1 MKKILIALV
10 LLAIFIILIAAKTVK
25 EPKVIIRSSSPN
37 FKDAIVIS
45 IDLCP
50 SSKRYD
56 KKLFKALEDVGKKR
70 GKPVPVA
77 IAVSGNWITGHLD
90 ELEEIRKMYL
100 DITWVNHSYSHP
112 VKDDFCNNPK
122 VDFISEVEKNIE
134 LFRKYQLKIS
144 KIFRFPGL
152 RYNTKRLKQ
161 LADMGYIAI
170 GADAWLGK
178 GEKIKGGSIVL
189 IHGNGNEAPMVV
201 DDFIKYLKNH
211 EKEIFD
217 NKLRLVSIEA
227 FIK

>member
-1 MKKILIALV
+1 MRKWLSI
-10 LLAIFIILIAAKTVK
+10 IFIIILSGSLLAKMTPQ
-25 EPKVIIRSSSPN
+25 PKVIIRSDSPN

-56 KKLFKALEDVGKKR
+56 KKLFKALEEIGRKR

-77 IAVSGNWITGHLD
+77 IAVSGKWIINHVD

-112 VKDDFCNNPK
+112 VENDFCDNPN
-122 VDFISEVEKNIE
+122 VDFISEVQKNID
-134 LFRKYQLKIS
+134 LFRKYQLKVS
-144 KIFRFPGL
+144 EFFRFPGL
-152 RYNTKRLKQ
+152 IHNKQRLAE
-161 LADMGYIAI
+161 LARMGYIALD
-170 GADAWLGK
+170 ADAWLGK
-178 GEKIKGGSIVL
+178 GQEIHGGSIVL
-189 IHGNGNEAPMVV
+189 IHGNGNESKMAM
-201 DDFIKYLKNH
+201 DKFLNYLKTH